1 MRSLFYLSFI
11 LHSVLA
17 AVIPAVHEFNVIYN
31 TTDKE
36 LWFTA
41 IVPKDTYLGIGFGS
55 SMTNAGIIFMSGKI
69 QAPYTNGLFST
80 KAGYP
85 PSDTT

>member
-11 LHSVLA
+11 LHNVL
-17 AVIPAVHEFNVIYN
+17 AVIPAVHKFNVIYN

-41 IVPKDTYLGIGFGS
+41 IVPKDSYLGIGFGS
-55 SMTNAGIIFMSGKI
+55 SMTNTGIIFMSGDSKG
-69 QAPYTNGLFST
+69 PYTNGLFATGTS
-80 KAGYP
+80 KP
-85 PSDTT
+85 PIDNT